1 MVHKRTFPTHRF
13 FHRKIV
19 HDLKE
24 NTRIKIIFEIENQEL
39 DEEGKKK
46 ALAREPFLTFERNW
60 IC

>member
-46 ALAREPFLTFERNW
+46 GPRKRAIFN
-60 IC
+60 I